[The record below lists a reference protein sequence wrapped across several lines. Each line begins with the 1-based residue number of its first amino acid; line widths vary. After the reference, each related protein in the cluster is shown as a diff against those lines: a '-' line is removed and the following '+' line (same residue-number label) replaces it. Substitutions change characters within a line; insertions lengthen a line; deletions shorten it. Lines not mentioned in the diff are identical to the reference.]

1 MAFIPMERRFYQ
13 FCVEAKVKYF
23 AVNSKT
29 LGIKKHVYVVTE
41 TEVAPRSLF
50 PMSQLQCR
58 FHADEQT
65 SFSEI

>member
-1 MAFIPMERRFYQ
+1 MAFMPMERRFYQ
-13 FCVEAKVKYF
+13 FCVEAKVKIF
-23 AVNSKT
+23 VVNSKT
-29 LGIKKHVYVVTE
+29 LGIKKHVYVVTKI
-41 TEVAPRSLF
+41 EVAPRSLF

>member
-1 MAFIPMERRFYQ
+1 MPMERRFYQ
-13 FCVEAKVKYF
+13 FCEKAKVKIF
-23 AVNSKT
+23 VVNSKT

-41 TEVAPRSLF
+41 TEVAPRFLF

-58 FHADEQT
+58 FHVDEQT